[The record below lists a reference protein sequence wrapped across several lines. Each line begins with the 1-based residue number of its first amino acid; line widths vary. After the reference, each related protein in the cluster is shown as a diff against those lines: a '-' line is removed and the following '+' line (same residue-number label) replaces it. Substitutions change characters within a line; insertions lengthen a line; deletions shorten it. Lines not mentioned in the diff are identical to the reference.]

1 MASKPVKLQRP
12 GPGHRVQSLRKDMA
26 ANIYSKIVP
35 YPGGMKNLFIPVA
48 IGRVGGLTG
57 HVVQLGKVGPPIERS
72 G

>member
-12 GPGHRVQSLRKDMA
+12 GPGHRVQSLPKDMA

-48 IGRVGGLTG
+48 IGRQGA
-57 HVVQLGKVGPPIERS
+57 
-72 G
+72 